1 MSAIRYSFVC
11 YITFWEKKN
20 NAIEYS
26 ISEMRVTVN
35 KENTAKRKGSLWNFF
50 VHL

>member
-1 MSAIRYSFVC
+1 MG
-11 YITFWEKKN
+11 
-20 NAIEYS
+20 IERKYNVYCS
-26 ISEMRVTVN
+26 IVFCLLYNILYVTLN